1 MTTLISIAI
10 IGAGRASLTLT
21 RLLHLS
27 KANIEITVYEL
38 DASEHS
44 RSDQGG
50 SLDLHTNPGFTAIK
64 KCGLWN
70 AFSDCACCTGGEKRI
85 ADKNATAL
93 AHVGGGKKGTSI
105 VRKLIDESGAKKVLD
120 DHGERNR
127 HLSSSSRN
135 IYKRW
140 APEVLGFFR
149 QGDLTTLTL
158 RTLYELT
165 VGTKWEHKEEST
177 LIRDA
182 PSLATPF
189 SEEGVNKAMEDAMG
203 LVKLIEK
210 SLDVK
215 KDLSVDRAVMLSA
228 QSLFIRSERLQR
240 GMMLDKENVFGH
252 GVPIAIFTGLTDV
265 SAEESSSS
273 LVKAVGTAPV
283 LALVHGMLWTSILID
298 WAVRKF

>member
-105 VRKLIDESGAKKVLD
+105 VRKLIDGLLSGC
-120 DHGERNR
+120 GR
-127 HLSSSSRN
+127 
-135 IYKRW
+135 
-140 APEVLGFFR
+140 
-149 QGDLTTLTL
+149 
-158 RTLYELT
+158 
-165 VGTKWEHKEEST
+165 
-177 LIRDA
+177 
-182 PSLATPF
+182 
-189 SEEGVNKAMEDAMG
+189 
-203 LVKLIEK
+203 
-210 SLDVK
+210 
-215 KDLSVDRAVMLSA
+215 
-228 QSLFIRSERLQR
+228 
-240 GMMLDKENVFGH
+240 
-252 GVPIAIFTGLTDV
+252 
-265 SAEESSSS
+265 
-273 LVKAVGTAPV
+273 
-283 LALVHGMLWTSILID
+283 
-298 WAVRKF
+298 